1 MNLILMNQD
10 GIDFGFDI
18 PVEVDNLLQQAI
30 QSYHDTER
38 AERTLWHAY
47 EIAPECL
54 GTYIALYKFYCTKRQ
69 MEQAEQVALIGLD
82 EAASQGGFIPDW
94 RRLAADSTDWSGS
107 TSPQRFFLYTL
118 KALAFIR
125 LRIGKIENARA
136 ILAKLAELDPG
147 DQVGS
152 SVIADLA
159 LGVAEAGH
167 G

>member
-1 MNLILMNQD
+1 MNATLLNQD

-18 PVEVDNLLQQAI
+18 PAEVDTLLQDAI
-30 QSYHDTER
+30 QNYHNTER

-47 EIAPECL
+47 EKAPECL
-54 GTYIALYKFYCTKRQ
+54 GVYIALYKFYFTKKQ
-69 MEQAEQVALIGLD
+69 IEQAEQVALIGLD
-82 EAASQGGFIPDW
+82 EAARQGGFINDW
-94 RRLAADSTDWSGS
+94 RKLTLQSTDWSGV

-125 LRIGKIENARA
+125 LRLGKLDSARA
-136 ILAKLAELDPG
+136 VLTKLAELDP
-147 DQVGS
+147 DDKVGS

-159 LGVAEAGH
+159 MGVAEAGH

>member
-1 MNLILMNQD
+1 MNFVSLNQD

-18 PVEVDNLLQQAI
+18 PTEVNSLLQEAI
-30 QSYHDTER
+30 QNYHNTEY

-47 EIAPECL
+47 EMAPECL
-54 GTYIALYKFYCTKRQ
+54 GTYIALYKFYFTKKDI
-69 MEQAEQVALIGLD
+69 EQAEQVALIGLD
-82 EAASQGGFIPDW
+82 EAARQGGFIPDW
-94 RRLAADSTDWSGS
+94 RKLAADSSDWSG
-107 TSPQRFFLYTL
+107 TTTPQRFFLYTL

-125 LRIGKIENARA
+125 LRLGKLDNARA
-136 ILAKLAELDPG
+136 ILAKLAELDPD

>member
-1 MNLILMNQD
+1 MNTALLNQD

-18 PVEVDNLLQQAI
+18 PAEVDMLLQEAI
-30 QSYHDTER
+30 QNYQNTEH

-47 EIAPECL
+47 EKAPECL
-54 GTYIALYKFYCTKRQ
+54 GVYIALYKFYFTKREI
-69 MEQAEQVALIGLD
+69 EQAEQVALIGLD
-82 EAASQGGFIPDW
+82 EAARQGNFIPDW
-94 RRLAADSTDWSGS
+94 RVLAADSTDWSGA
-107 TSPQRFFLYTL
+107 TTPQRFFLYTL

-125 LRIGKIENARA
+125 LRLGKIDNARA
-136 ILAKLAELDPG
+136 ILAKLVELDP
-147 DQVGS
+147 DDKVGS